1 MKIFLIMEKVYQNN
15 WDTVQFLKILANSE
29 EEANSLVDSLNLNSD
44 YTCEEYVEG
53 SNLYYQNGSI
63 YSLQSEISSEEA
75 EWIS

>member
-15 WDTVQFLKILANSE
+15 WDTVHFSKILANSE
-29 EEANSLVDSLNLNSD
+29 EEAKTIIDNLNSQSD

>member
-15 WDTVQFLKILANSE
+15 WDTVHFSKILANSE
-29 EEANSLVDSLNLNSD
+29 EEANSIIERMNRLSD